1 MFIFFCFLYSKC
13 FLLSVFELYLL
24 SCIHPNLLQL
34 NNMQTRKQF
43 LKNSLC
49 IATGSTLF
57 GIKRK
62 DDFMKT
68 RVISSYLSFD
78 LHCHPGRL
86 FAHEGIDFGGVAD
99 AAKTINE
106 MKTANL
112 SGAFF
117 TLVADSKLLIP
128 GPTGISI
135 SGKWSVK
142 IISKFFK
149 FRISSSTSIVFI
161 TIIFLKVIKNFNI
174 KILCTHSILF
184 KNFMLFL

>member
-117 TLVADSKLLIP
+117 TLVADSKFLLL
-128 GPTGISI
+128 
-135 SGKWSVK
+135 WY
-142 IISKFFK
+142 
-149 FRISSSTSIVFI
+149 
-161 TIIFLKVIKNFNI
+161 
-174 KILCTHSILF
+174 
-184 KNFMLFL
+184 